1 MTLYIESLSVCVDV
15 LCTIHPSTS
24 SMIFMITN
32 LYDSENY
39 KDNDMYNLYYL
50 TTSKSLAR
58 KHKTEISLM
67 SD

>member
-1 MTLYIESLSVCVDV
+1 
-15 LCTIHPSTS
+15 
-24 SMIFMITN
+24 MITN
-32 LYDSENY
+32 LCDSENY

-50 TTSKSLAR
+50 TTLKSLAR